1 MDNRLFE
8 LKLEEVRAVIG
19 GAVYYTS
26 VNKLPVGPVPA
37 TLCQAPAPSFGLSV
51 LPVR

>member
-1 MDNRLFE
+1 MEKGLFE
-8 LKLEEVRAVIG
+8 LKLDEVRAVIG

-26 VNKLPVGPVPA
+26 VNKLPSAPISA
-37 TLCQAPAPSFGLSV
+37 TICPAPTSSYSLSV